1 MNFDQA
7 VETLSWLQLTGL
19 LFIPIVIVFLLIA
32 FRPRKKAKPIP
43 DEHSNMHKYQ
53 SDAGFVEATRFT
65 HPGHNER
72 VD

>member
-32 FRPRKKAKPIP
+32 FRPRKKAKPMR
-43 DEHSNMHKYQ
+43 DEHAAPYK
-53 SDAGFVEATRFT
+53 SDVGYVEATRFT
-65 HPGHNER
+65 HPGHNEH
-72 VD
+72 VE